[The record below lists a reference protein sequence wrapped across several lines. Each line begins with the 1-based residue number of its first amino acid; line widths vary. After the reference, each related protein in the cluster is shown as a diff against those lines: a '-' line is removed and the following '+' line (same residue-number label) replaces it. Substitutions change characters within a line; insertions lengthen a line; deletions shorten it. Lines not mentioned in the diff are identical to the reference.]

1 MPLSSEQVIAAFER
15 YGDDPWIALIELQH
29 DDWNG
34 GTPVRLALN
43 DEDVI
48 SNLVNYSR
56 APSLQIEL
64 PSDDETPAV
73 ASISIPNVDGVISRE
88 IELLTGAIDCSI
100 YVVLAS
106 DPNTYG
112 REFLKFKLRNVQ
124 WDAIFVSGELSQ
136 AQITNNRWPKHQ
148 VTPRY
153 FSHLI
158 A

>member
-29 DDWNG
+29 DDMNG
-34 GTPVRLALN
+34 GTPIRLARN
-43 DEDVI
+43 PTEDIV
-48 SNLVNYSR
+48 SNGNTYTKSWFE
-56 APSLQIEL
+56 IEL
-64 PSDDETPAV
+64 PSDDETPAT
-73 ASISIPNVDGVISRE
+73 SQISIMNVDGE
-88 IELLTGAIDCSI
+88 IGRLLESLTGPIDCSI

-106 DPNTYG
+106 DPDTYG

-124 WDAIFVSGELSQ
+124 WDAITATGELSQ
-136 AQITNNRWPKHQ
+136 AQITNNRWPKYQ
-148 VTPRY
+148 VTPKY